1 MATLAER
8 AALAQARSQPK
19 AEQRDSGNVS
29 SAPIKLSKAL
39 QAEADYDGPIER
51 IEVDGLAVLKI
62 LQHAGSANITTNT
75 SGFLFG
81 MALGPRLSVS
91 NAFALPPNHLVP
103 SNITTVSN
111 ISSSSATN
119 SDERTKAAKVASERE
134 KEVDNAYRNA
144 KNLIGSY
151 IPRAKEL
158 NLDTDLVGGYFVT
171 KDGMD
176 LLKEG
181 VLVDI
186 LVRYQFGLGTSGGVA
201 APGAKPATG
210 PMAGD
215 ANKYK
220 GMTRSNKKGIA
231 LVYGEYRPFCLRV
244 SFLLLWTFF
253 TEYAIVPLLPTDV
266 SSSTDSTVSLKA
278 YTLSPVFLRLFES
291 SASNV
296 AHKFDY
302 ASLAA
307 AGLTPHTLL
316 NSHPVTVTSSSALS
330 AFLACNSEAQELSVK
345 EHNASFTSLSASDS
359 LENNLRSLIGA
370 MDSANASVQSLGY
383 QGRAAR
389 FGQNAANIDNL
400 NRLDSLRTM
409 AVADGAAKSL
419 AQEAGV
425 DTVRAFAAKSS
436 VV

>member
-19 AEQRDSGNVS
+19 AEQRDQSS
-29 SAPIKLSKAL
+29 APSAPIKLSKAL
-39 QAEADYDGPIER
+39 QAEADYEGPIER

-62 LQHAGSANITTNT
+62 LQHASSASISTNA

-91 NAFALPPNHLVP
+91 NSFALPPNHLVP

-111 ISSSSATN
+111 VSSSSATN

-144 KNLIGSY
+144 KNFIGSY
-151 IPRAKEL
+151 VPRAKEL
-158 NLDTDLVGGYFVT
+158 NLDTEIVGGYFVA

-186 LVRYQFGLGTSGGVA
+186 LVRYQFGLGTSGGAA
-201 APGAKPATG
+201 APGAKVGTAPL
-210 PMAGD
+210 AGD

-220 GMTRSNKKGIA
+220 SMTRLNRRGIA
-231 LVYGEYRPFCLRV
+231 LVYD
-244 SFLLLWTFF
+244 
-253 TEYAIVPLLPTDV
+253 A
-266 SSSTDSTVSLKA
+266 SSSTASALSLKA
-278 YTLSPVFLRLFES
+278 YSLSPVFLRLFES
-291 SASNV
+291 SSSSA

-302 ASLAA
+302 ASLAS
-307 AGLTPHTLL
+307 AGLTPQTLL
-316 NSHPVTVTSSSALS
+316 STHPVTITSASALT
-330 AFLACNSEAQELSVK
+330 AFLAANSEAQQLSVK
-345 EHNASFTSLSASDS
+345 EHEASFTSLSASDS
-359 LENNLRSLIGA
+359 LETNLRSLIGA

-425 DTVRAFAAKSS
+425 DVVRAFAAKSS
-436 VV
+436 VI